1 MPYRQFIKTERF
13 PTTWCGGCGLG
24 IILRETAKV
33 FEKLGFKK
41 ENTVVVSGIG
51 CSGRAAGYF
60 KLDSVHTTHGRAIP
74 VAEGIKRG
82 NKDLN
87 VIVISGD
94 GDLLGIGGNHLLHS
108 ARRGAN
114 ITILCVDNEI
124 YGMTGGQMA
133 PTTKKGVKTLTSPY
147 GDPYE
152 PINVQGLLL
161 LTKKH
166 FYARTTVFH
175 IEHLNKCIKEAI
187 EWQGFSFVDIIS
199 DCITNDGRR
208 RGYKNAYEMLI
219 SYRENY
225 KINSIPK
232 KRLEDNELGVISS
245 N

>member
-1 MPYRQFIKTERF
+1 
-13 PTTWCGGCGLG
+13 
-24 IILRETAKV
+24 
-33 FEKLGFKK
+33 
-41 ENTVVVSGIG
+41 
-51 CSGRAAGYF
+51 
-60 KLDSVHTTHGRAIP
+60 
-74 VAEGIKRG
+74 
-82 NKDLN
+82 
-87 VIVISGD
+87 
-94 GDLLGIGGNHLLHS
+94 
-108 ARRGAN
+108 
-114 ITILCVDNEI
+114 
-124 YGMTGGQMA
+124 
-133 PTTKKGVKTLTSPY
+133 
-147 GDPYE
+147 
-152 PINVQGLLL
+152 VQGLLL